1 MTPIPWLLKTWRGYR
16 LQAVL
21 NASIGIVL
29 VLLDLSFVW
38 ATKTAVDIATGA
50 NPSLSLYASLAILAA
65 IVAAQV
71 AVGLL
76 SRRIRATLG
85 LEAQNR
91 MQLSLFRK
99 LLGTGWQQL
108 RSFHTGDLLN
118 RIEQDVRDVVVF
130 LTENLP
136 SLLTTLVQ
144 LIGAFLLLYSMDR
157 TLALIILVV
166 VPFFLLCSKLYFK
179 KMRRLTHTIRSS
191 ESQMQSVIQE
201 SLQHALVV
209 KTLER
214 TPYVASRLS
223 AMQRAYRSQVL
234 SKANYSIL
242 SAGIV
247 NSGFAIGYLATFFWG
262 VVHLQSQA
270 ITYGTLL
277 AFIQLVGQIQ
287 APARSLTKFVPLF
300 ISAFTAADRLI
311 AVSSLPAEAPG
322 TPLRLN
328 APVGIRLQGVTFA
341 YSPSSRNVFNGFCC
355 HFPPGTTTAI
365 LGPTGTGKTT
375 LIRILLALT
384 PPPQQ
389 GRATIYAAPQHP
401 SANPVAG
408 ACPGRGEGE
417 NECPISPL
425 TRCNFSYVPQGNTL
439 LSGTIRDNLLMGNP
453 HASDQQMLSALS
465 LAQAN
470 FVSAL
475 PLGLDTPCGE
485 MGGGLSEGQAQRVAI
500 ARALLRDSPVL
511 LLDEATSAL
520 DEQTE
525 RRLLQ
530 ALAQRYAHRKTIICI
545 THRPE
550 VLQYCDN
557 VITL

>member
-1 MTPIPWLLKTWRGYR
+1 MTPIRWLLQTWRGYR

-21 NASIGIVL
+21 NASIGIAL

-50 NPSLSLYASLAILAA
+50 SRSLSLYASLAVLAA

-71 AVGLL
+71 AMGLL

-91 MQLSLFRK
+91 MQISLFRK

-136 SLLTTLVQ
+136 SLLTTVVQ
-144 LIGAFLLLYSMDR
+144 LVGAFLLLYSMDR

-166 VPFFLLCSKLYFK
+166 VPFFLLCSKLYFR
-179 KMRRLTHTIRSS
+179 KMRLLTHTIRTS
-191 ESQMQSVIQE
+191 ESRMQSVIQE

-223 AMQRAYRSQVL
+223 DMQRAYRSQVL
-234 SKANYSIL
+234 TKANYSIL

-262 VVHLQSQA
+262 VVLLQNQA

-311 AVSSLPAEAPG
+311 AISSLPAEAPG
-322 TPLRLN
+322 IPLRLN
-328 APVGIRLQGVTFA
+328 APVGIRLQRITFA
-341 YSPSSRNVFNGFCC
+341 YSPSSRNIFNGFSC

-384 PPPQQ
+384 PPQQQ
-389 GRATIYAAPQHP
+389 GRATIYTAQQHY
-401 SANPVAG
+401 SGNTVA
-408 ACPGRGEGE
+408 EDFQKK
-417 NECPISPL
+417 NEIPISPL

-453 HASDQQMLSALS
+453 HASECQMHSALA
-465 LAQAN
+465 LAQAS
-470 FVSAL
+470 FVSDL